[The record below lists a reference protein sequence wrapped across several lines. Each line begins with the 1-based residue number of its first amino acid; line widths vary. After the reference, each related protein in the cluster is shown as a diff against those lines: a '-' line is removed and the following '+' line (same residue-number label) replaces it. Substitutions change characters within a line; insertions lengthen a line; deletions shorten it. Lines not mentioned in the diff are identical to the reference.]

1 MTVAAT
7 VRRALAP
14 ALIVA
19 ALAGCGATPPQPPL
33 HQTKKL
39 GASTGDISTECGLAY
54 IVTAFPG
61 AHHVELLK
69 LEASAMRSAHS
80 LASVYAGN
88 PAWIYQ
94 GETVGQIVVDAVAML
109 RACGLSHAAS
119 ALERATAHHRS

>member
-1 MTVAAT
+1 MTITAT
-7 VRRALAP
+7 ARRMLGP

-54 IVTAFPG
+54 TITAFPG
-61 AHHVELLK
+61 AHRAELLK
-69 LEASAMRSAHS
+69 LEASATRSARS
-80 LASVYAGN
+80 LASVYARN
-88 PAWIYQ
+88 PAWNYQ

-109 RACGLSHAAS
+109 RACGLSHAAN